1 MGRDH
6 PFSAFAKLPLKLTF
20 LPTHTHTYEM
30 LLKTHKT
37 LFPVGITCSKLT
49 TETLEQGVKYVQ
61 SSLRRSGVFIVNFE
75 HISHPVLVFRLLT
88 LRR

>member
-6 PFSAFAKLPLKLTF
+6 PFSAFAKLSLKLTF

-37 LFPVGITCSKLT
+37 LFPVGIYMFKVNNRNIRTRCEICSK
-49 TETLEQGVKYVQ
+49 
-61 SSLRRSGVFIVNFE
+61 FIASFWC
-75 HISHPVLVFRLLT
+75 LYC
-88 LRR
+88 